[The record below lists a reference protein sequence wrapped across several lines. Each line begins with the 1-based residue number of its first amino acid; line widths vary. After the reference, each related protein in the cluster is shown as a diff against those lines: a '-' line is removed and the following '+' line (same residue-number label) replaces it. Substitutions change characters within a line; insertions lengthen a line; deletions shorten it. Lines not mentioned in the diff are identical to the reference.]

1 MSAPKKFACFD
12 IDGTIFRSSL
22 LIELVNVLIEQGSF
36 PESARETFAE
46 KEREWVERKGNYDD
60 YIMAVVRT
68 FMLHLK
74 GMSVEDLNRAAMVVI
89 DRQKDHV
96 YRYTRDL
103 TKSLKEKG
111 YTLVAISHSPKMIL
125 DKFCG
130 AYGFDKVYG
139 KRYEIHEESGTF
151 TGETLDHSTI
161 MNKAAIVERAC
172 EKEGLSREHSVG
184 VGDSESDIPM
194 LEMVEHPICF
204 NPNSK
209 LYAHAQENGWTVV
222 VERKDVIYQV
232 AGKLHPEE

>member
-1 MSAPKKFACFD
+1 MSESKKFACFD

-36 PESARETFAE
+36 PESAREAFAE
-46 KEREWVERKGNYDD
+46 QEREWLERKGDYDA
-60 YIMAVVRT
+60 YIMAVVGT
-68 FMLHLK
+68 FMTHLK
-74 GMSVEDLNRAAMVVI
+74 GMRVDAFDRASTVVI
-89 DRQKDHV
+89 ERQKDHV

-103 TKSLKEKG
+103 IKLLREKG

-130 AYGFDKVYG
+130 TYGFDKVYG
-139 KRYEIHEESGTF
+139 KRYEIHGADGTF

-161 MNKAAIVERAC
+161 MNKAAIVERVC
-172 EKEGLSREHSVG
+172 EKEELSREHSVG

-194 LEMVEHPICF
+194 LELVAHPICF

-209 LYAHAQENGWTVV
+209 LYAYALEKGWTVI
-222 VERKDVIYQV
+222 VERKDVIYAV
-232 AGKLHPEE
+232 AGNVHPEV